1 MTPVRTLGEEVDEV
15 DFLELPEKH
24 RLVEVELPVRLA
36 GLTMAEAGLRARY
49 GVSVLAVKRM
59 GRDGVERRFV
69 PEPPDRF
76 EHGDV
81 VVVLGSDES
90 LARLHDDRALP
101 MPTPS

>member
-1 MTPVRTLGEEVDEV
+1 MTPVRTLGEKVDEV

-24 RLVEVELPVRLA
+24 RLVEVDCRPARGHDDGRGGPARALRRL
-36 GLTMAEAGLRARY
+36 
-49 GVSVLAVKRM
+49 VLAVKRM

-69 PEPPDRF
+69 PGPPDRF

-101 MPTPS
+101 VPSPS